1 MCLRNHDKIKVTKL
15 NSRFSIMRTNAAA
28 GRKLPVATI
37 GTALVGKNFQMLCF
51 KLSTV
56 LTGKFIPFFPSL
68 GRFKVSIAVIFIIF
82 LTNSSYCQTTSV
94 QTAPKQDTTYGVN
107 DTIRLN
113 DKRLA
118 LDSARTDSAVADSS
132 KTATMEREL
141 GIRISKDALPSVVK
155 SVARD
160 SAVLDM
166 EHDIFYLYGK
176 AQVNYEDLQLN
187 AGEVSYTQATNVVTA
202 APYRYEK
209 DTAKERPSFKQG
221 SEKFAYDS
229 MQYNF
234 RSKRAIVRNVST
246 QYGEGYILSEQVK
259 RNPDQ
264 TIYGYRSV
272 YTTCALDTPHFGIRA
287 RKQKVIPGRVIVS
300 GSANLEIEGIPT
312 PLYLPFGIFPVSQ
325 KQKSGFILP
334 TYTMEQQRGFGLMNG
349 GYYFYINDKIDAFA
363 QANIYAKG
371 SYLVGGTTNYNN
383 LYHYRGT
390 FRTSYAFNKTGEDFE
405 PNASITKDF
414 MVNWQHTSDGKAI
427 PGMSF
432 NASVQAGTSSFYAN
446 NSYDPNLVL
455 NNQYQSNITFTRNWA
470 HRPFGLTISALHSQN
485 TQNRLVSVTLP
496 SMNFY
501 VNQFNP
507 FQSRNAIGD
516 HWYDK
521 ITASYSADLQNR
533 TSFID
538 TTFSFSNLSM
548 RDFQNGI
555 RQSIPVSATYTV
567 LRYLQMS
574 FNVNYNEYWQTQQ
587 IIQGYNDATQRL
599 DSQVNN
605 GFYASRDF
613 NTGINFSTRIYGMK
627 LFKKGALRG
636 IRHELRPGVGL
647 SYRPDFASPPFNYYY
662 LTRLDTSSIERYISP
677 YPASVVGGPPQG
689 KAASV
694 GMTLGNNVQIKVRSK
709 KDTTAA
715 FKNVP
720 IIDALGFTTSY
731 NAAADS
737 FNWSD
742 MIMDFRTS
750 ILQKFNISS
759 GAAYSHYAMDYGTG
773 RELKETMFAHGTGI
787 GRFKSANVSLST
799 NFHSKPK
806 SGGRTPTQAEEY
818 ARVMRNAG
826 YNEYVDFN
834 IPWSFNIAYT
844 MNVERKYSSFSFA
857 DTNVLTHS
865 LTFNGELQITE
876 RWKLAVNSG
885 YNFDY
890 KQLTMTS
897 IDLYRDLHCWQMHF
911 FTFPFGPRKHFS
923 FTLNVKSTV
932 LQDLKLTRRRDF
944 RDLPN

>member
-1 MCLRNHDKIKVTKL
+1 M
-15 NSRFSIMRTNAAA
+15 NSCFSIMRAKEPEGSLLPSATYGRAANE
-28 GRKLPVATI
+28 KSIQIVASR
-37 GTALVGKNFQMLCF
+37 
-51 KLSTV
+51 LSNV
-56 LTGKFIPFFPSL
+56 LTGKFIPFFSSL
-68 GRFKVSIAVIFIIF
+68 GRFLASILVIFTIF
-82 LTNSSYCQTTSV
+82 LTNAAHSQSMPS
-94 QTAPKQDTTYGVN
+94 QTAAKQDTTYAGN
-107 DTIRLN
+107 DTIRLS
-113 DKRLA
+113 DKKFA
-118 LDSARTDSAVADSS
+118 VDSTVVDSAAIDSS
-132 KTATMEREL
+132 KTASMEQEL
-141 GIRISKDALPSVVK
+141 GIKISKDALPSIVK

-187 AGEVSYTQATNVVTA
+187 AGEVSYAQATNVVTA

-221 SEKFAYDS
+221 QEKFSYDS

-234 RSKRAIVRNVST
+234 KSKRAIVRNVST
-246 QYGEGYILSEQVK
+246 QYGEGYILSEQIK

-264 TIYGYRSV
+264 TIFGYHSV

-300 GSANLEIEGIPT
+300 GSANLEIEGVPT

-334 TYTMEQQRGFGLMNG
+334 TYTMEQQRGFGLLNG
-349 GYYFYINDKIDAFA
+349 GYYFHINEKVDAFA

-390 FRTSYAFNKTGEDFE
+390 FRTSYALNKTGEDFE

-414 MVNWQHTSDGKAI
+414 MVNWQHTSDAKAI

-432 NASVQAGTSSFYAN
+432 NANVQAGTSSFYAN
-446 NSYDPNLVL
+446 NSYDPNLVM
-455 NNQYQSNITFTRNWA
+455 NNQYQSNITFNRTWS

-485 TQNRLVSVTLP
+485 TQNRQVNVTLP

-507 FQSRNAIGD
+507 FQRKNAIGD

-521 ITASYSADLQNR
+521 ITASYSADIQNR
-533 TSFID
+533 TTFID

-555 RQSIPVSATYTV
+555 RHSVPVSATYTV

-574 FNVNYNEYWQTQQ
+574 FNVNYNEYWQSSQ
-587 IIQGYNDATQRL
+587 IIQGYNDATSRL
-599 DSQVNN
+599 DSQVKD
-605 GFYASRDF
+605 GFFASRDF
-613 NTGINFSTRIYGMK
+613 NTGVSFATRIYGMK
-627 LFKKGALRG
+627 LFKKGTLRG
-636 IRHELRPGVGL
+636 IRHEVRPGIGL
-647 SYRPDFASPPFNYYY
+647 SYRPDFATPPFNYYY
-662 LTRLDTSSIERYISP
+662 LTRLDSSRTERYVSP
-677 YPASVVGGPPQG
+677 YPASVIGGPPQG

-694 GMTLGNNVQIKVRSK
+694 GLTLGNNVQIKVKSK

-715 FKNVP
+715 FKNIP
-720 IIDALGFTTSY
+720 IIDALGFATSY

-742 MIMDFRTS
+742 MVMDFRTS
-750 ILQKFNISS
+750 ILQKVNISG
-759 GAAYSHYAMDYGTG
+759 GARYSHYALDYGTG
-773 RELKETMFAHGTGI
+773 RELKETMFQHGTGM
-787 GRFKSANVSLST
+787 GRFKAANVSLST

-806 SGGRTPTQAEEY
+806 NNRNPTQAEEY

-826 YNEYVDFN
+826 YDEYVDFN
-834 IPWSFNIAYT
+834 IPWSVNVTYT
-844 MNVERKYSSFSFA
+844 MNIDRRYSSFSYS
-857 DTNVLTHS
+857 DTNLLSHS
-865 LTFNGELQITE
+865 LTFTGELQITE

-897 IDLYRDLHCWQMHF
+897 LDLYRDLHCWQMHF
-911 FTFPFGPRKHFS
+911 FTFPFGPRKQFS